1 MKTRPVNKPMQEQ
14 ELRDIHGSKLRN
26 ERILGISCKVCL
38 LFVVFILLTE
48 KKLMIMIPLKNCL
61 DPYSNALIIRLF
73 LNLGS
78 ESRKGKKY
86 RTYRCF

>member
-1 MKTRPVNKPMQEQ
+1 MKTRHVNKPMQEQ
-14 ELRDIHGSKLRN
+14 ELKDIHGSKLRN

-38 LFVVFILLTE
+38 LFVFILLTE
-48 KKLMIMIPLKNCL
+48 KSCLMIPLKNCL

-78 ESRKGKKY
+78 EYRKGKKY
-86 RTYRCF
+86 RTYWCF